1 MTLWHGQIV
10 TRVCTMAHAEQLVI
24 IKEKPSQQTAFHLWC
39 SSNLFFFP
47 SLEGAWSVLQNLFL
61 FSVTLWWLFSHLQQP
76 FIWYLSFSWQ
86 FHANCLCST
95 CRSWNTSASGPTYK
109 QGLAFPMCAGYQHIS
124 SCPQEHIPWLERCF
138 IGTVWKQAVST
149 YMRVPG
155 HFHSL
160 GV

>member
-1 MTLWHGQIV
+1 MGRLSPGYVLWHMLNSLSLSKRSPVNRQPSICDV
-10 TRVCTMAHAEQLVI
+10 LVI
-24 IKEKPSQQTAFHLWC
+24 C
-39 SSNLFFFP
+39 FFFP
-47 SLEGAWSVLQNLFL
+47 ALEGAWSVLQNLFL

-76 FIWYLSFSWQ
+76 FIWYFSFSWQ